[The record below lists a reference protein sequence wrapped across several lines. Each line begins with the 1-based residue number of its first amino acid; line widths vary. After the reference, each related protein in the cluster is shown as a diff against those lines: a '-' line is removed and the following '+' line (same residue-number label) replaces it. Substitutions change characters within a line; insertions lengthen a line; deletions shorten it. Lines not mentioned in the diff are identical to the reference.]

1 MSRAVAGEAGVP
13 FFSISGSDFVEMFV
27 GVGASRVRD
36 MFKVAKQTSPCII
49 FIDEIDAVGR
59 QRGADV
65 GLMKIIANVVLNG
78 GVKVIGV
85 MPHLLIEKEVE
96 HKGITE
102 LIAVSSMAERKEKM
116 VEISDGFIAM
126 PGGMGTL
133 DELIEILVG
142 NQLRIHDKPIGILN
156 VGGFFDSLLQFFND
170 AVTHGFVRIE
180 HYDNIIV
187 SDNITELINKMEN
200 YKPVVIKKWIE
211 DIKEE
216 SKK

>member
-1 MSRAVAGEAGVP
+1 MRKICVFCGSSMGNKKDFANAAVSVGNY
-13 FFSISGSDFVEMFV
+13 FVDNNIELIY
-27 GVGASRVRD
+27 G
-36 MFKVAKQTSPCII
+36 
-49 FIDEIDAVGR
+49 
-59 QRGADV
+59 GADV
-65 GLMKIIANVVLNG
+65 GLMKIIADVVLKG

-102 LIAVSSMAERKEKM
+102 LIAVSSMAERKEKLTEM
-116 VEISDGFIAM
+116 SDGFIAM

-156 VGGFFDSLLQFFND
+156 IGGFFDSLLQFFND
-170 AVTHGFVRIE
+170 TVTHGFVRIE
-180 HYDNIIV
+180 HCENIIV